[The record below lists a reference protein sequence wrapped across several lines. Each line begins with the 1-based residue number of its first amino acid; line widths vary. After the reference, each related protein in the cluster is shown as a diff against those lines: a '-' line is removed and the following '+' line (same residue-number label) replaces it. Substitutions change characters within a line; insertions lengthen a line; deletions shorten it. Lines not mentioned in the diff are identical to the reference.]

1 MPRAYRWAGT
11 GVIADVVAKL
21 PSDAGAPYPFRHD
34 LHTPERTSM
43 TSHPAAVAAL
53 DAMFPAHVI
62 VVTGKGGVGKT
73 TTAATLGVALASVG
87 RSTLLVEVEGR
98 DSLSRALGTAPWD
111 YQEREFRPGIWGTS
125 LDATQSVL
133 EYLELF
139 YGLKRLQWALE
150 RSNALDFVT
159 AAAPGLRDLL
169 LIGKVYETEARR
181 EADGRRRY
189 DTIIIDAP
197 PTGRIVP
204 FLQSPAGVTEIVRVG
219 PIKRQA
225 AQITAM
231 LTDPRRTQVV
241 IVALPEEMPVTE
253 TVAGAMALQE
263 AGLRVGPIIAN
274 RVEPD
279 IMSQADANLLTRV
292 GRSRLAEI
300 AGTVGITWTQRDVD
314 ALRRVGVDHRDRL
327 DHQARMQACLAT
339 IPDATSVALT
349 QHDSGPPAAL
359 PFALAEQLSQQAM
372 ALRGPT

>member
-1 MPRAYRWAGT
+1 MNGP
-11 GVIADVVAKL
+11 L
-21 PSDAGAPYPFRHD
+21 
-34 LHTPERTSM
+34 M
-43 TSHPAAVAAL
+43 TAQPAAVAAL

-73 TTAATLGVALASVG
+73 TTAATLGVALAAVG

-139 YGLKRLQWALE
+139 YGLKRLQWALQ
-150 RSNALDFVT
+150 RSSALDFVT

-169 LIGKVYETEARR
+169 LIGKVYEMEARR
-181 EADGRRRY
+181 GADGRRRY
-189 DTIIIDAP
+189 DTIIVDAP

-204 FLQSPAGVTEIVRVG
+204 FLQSPSGVTEIVRVG

-225 AQITAM
+225 GQITTM

-241 IVALPEEMPVTE
+241 IVSLPEEMPVTE
-253 TVAGAMALQE
+253 TVQGALALQQ
-263 AGLRVGPIIAN
+263 AGLSVGPIIAN
-274 RVEPD
+274 RMEPEVV
-279 IMSQADANLLTRV
+279 SQADANLLARV
-292 GRSRLAEI
+292 GRSRLAAI
-300 AGTVGITWTQRDVD
+300 AATVGLRWTQSDVD

-327 DHQARMQACLAT
+327 DHQASMQARLAT
-339 IPDATSVALT
+339 IPASTTVALA
-349 QHDSGPPAAL
+349 QHATGQPEAL
-359 PFALAEQLSQQAM
+359 PLALAEQLAHQAV
-372 ALRGPT
+372 ALRATA